1 MRTAARRTTATL
13 GAAALLASP
22 LALLTAAPAAAADR
36 DFRYAGAQVDFEVEK
51 DDRRLEVSV
60 DVDDARPGERFRI
73 VLRQN
78 GRVFVNRVFRA
89 DREGDIEIDRN
100 RPDTRGRD
108 TVRLT
113 IKKVGNRKAASR
125 VIRVR

>member
-1 MRTAARRTTATL
+1 MRTTARRTTATL

-22 LALLTAAPAAAADR
+22 LALLSAAPAAAAER

-89 DREGDIEIDRN
+89 DRDGDIDLDRK

-113 IKKVGNRKAASR
+113 IKKVGQRQAASR